1 MATELSPEFDTEV
14 ISRIGHWISD
24 AEYHHETYR
33 YLSECFSNLN
43 KKDKS
48 SVVSAIRR
56 LKSGKSDKSA
66 RTLVSDRLTWLH
78 AIYQKGSEVADK
90 LKEELE
96 QKHPDIKLTSHPDF
110 LSYITS
116 HWGPGPSPITAAKI
130 MALAKEHRLVQYL
143 NDFKPKPAAF
153 FETPTLGG
161 LSMLLQEAV
170 KQSPDT
176 FIELMDDFREAKPAF
191 QYDLISAYV
200 DLRRKA
206 EFPKDDAAW
215 HSYWPK
221 LIDLAT
227 YVLSNDS
234 LWNEKV
240 DDDATHDDDILGARL
255 SWIPSRIADLV
266 ELGLNND
273 EHPIPNRLLP
283 KVEKIVLSILK
294 NATADDR
301 DSSNDQLTHAI
312 NSTKGKAFEATISYV
327 LNRARNTRNGDK
339 EKVWK
344 KHRRVFNKEL
354 SLCTNANFDVSALF
368 GQYLAHFLYLSEKW
382 TAENVNRIFPHRD
395 YRRSFL
401 AAISGLT
408 YCNGAHRKI
417 YSLLEPE
424 GVFRAALSDIE
435 VRSSVREKLLQ
446 RIALALMWG
455 DEPLDAGILQELMD
469 REQLDDIAC
478 MVSFIGRVHDN
489 TVPDD
494 VKGRARSYGQS

>member
-1 MATELSPEFDTEV
+1 
-14 ISRIGHWISD
+14 
-24 AEYHHETYR
+24 
-33 YLSECFSNLN
+33 
-43 KKDKS
+43 
-48 SVVSAIRR
+48 
-56 LKSGKSDKSA
+56 
-66 RTLVSDRLTWLH
+66 
-78 AIYQKGSEVADK
+78 
-90 LKEELE
+90 
-96 QKHPDIKLTSHPDF
+96 
-110 LSYITS
+110 
-116 HWGPGPSPITAAKI
+116 
-130 MALAKEHRLVQYL
+130 
-143 NDFKPKPAAF
+143 
-153 FETPTLGG
+153 
-161 LSMLLQEAV
+161 MLLQEAV

-494 VKGRARSYGQS
+494 VKGRARSLWAKLDAWAIDGNGRKSVLGALTAFFPYVDTLDEQLFPLAQRAVDHLHSPYEIVSLARHLIRLFDTSPTESVALLVQAVDTQQIVYDHEDQLKEFIRKIAERYPREAVAALRQLRSIRGFDDLALELERK